1 MGTIFEQIHNLISVD
16 IEAAGSIPS
25 QHALLSIG
33 ACTLTQP
40 QQTFYAELIPD
51 KDEFDA
57 QALQVHGLD
66 PQQLKD
72 NGLPPEEAMQQF
84 ADWLKTN
91 LPPGEKPIMLA
102 FNAPFDWM
110 FIHDYFIRYLG
121 NNPFG
126 HSAIDIKA
134 VYLGAT
140 GKSWQETSGVY
151 LHTRYHDGSK
161 LTHNA
166 LEDAIAQGEIFEGI
180 LREIQS
186 NLQELHLTSFPSTN
200 PSE

>member
-1 MGTIFEQIHNLISVD
+1 MSTIFEQLHTIVSVD
-16 IEAAGSIPS
+16 IEAAGAIPS
-25 QHALLSIG
+25 QYALLSIG
-33 ACTLTQP
+33 ACTLTRP
-40 QQTFYAELIPD
+40 QHTFYVELIPD
-51 KDEFDA
+51 KDNFDS

-66 PQQLKD
+66 IEQLKE
-72 NGLPPEEAMQQF
+72 NGLPPEAAMRRF
-84 ADWLKTN
+84 ADWLTN
-91 LPPGEKPIMLA
+91 ILPAGEKPIMLA

-121 NNPFG
+121 DNPFG

-140 GKSWQETSGVY
+140 GKSWRETSGEY
-151 LHTRYHDGSK
+151 LHSRYHDGSK
-161 LTHNA
+161 LSHNA

-180 LREIQS
+180 LREMQS
-186 NLQELHLTSFPSTN
+186 NLQDIQPTAIPTTN

>member
-1 MGTIFEQIHNLISVD
+1 MGTIFEQLHHIVSVD

-25 QHALLSIG
+25 QYALLSIG
-33 ACTLTQP
+33 ASTLTQP
-40 QQTFYAELIPD
+40 QQTFYVELKPD
-51 KDEFDA
+51 KENFEA

-66 PQQLKD
+66 IEQLKV
-72 NGLPPEEAMQQF
+72 NGLSPQVAMRRF
-84 ADWLKTN
+84 ADWLKDTI
-91 LPPGEKPIMLA
+91 PPGEKPIMLA

-121 NNPFG
+121 SNPFG

-166 LEDAIAQGEIFEGI
+166 LEDAVAQAEIFEGI

-186 NLQELHLTSFPSTN
+186 NQRDVQPTLAPEAN

>member
-1 MGTIFEQIHNLISVD
+1 MGTIFEQIHNIISVD
-16 IEAAGSIPS
+16 IEAAGPIPS
-25 QHALLSIG
+25 QYALLSIG
-33 ACTLTQP
+33 ACTLSQP

-51 KDEFDA
+51 KDNFEP
-57 QALQVHGLD
+57 QALQVHGLEIS
-66 PQQLKD
+66 QLNA
-72 NGLPPEEAMQQF
+72 NGQPPEEAMRRF
-84 ADWLKTN
+84 ANWLEN
-91 LPPGEKPIMLA
+91 SLPPGQKPIMLA

-121 NNPFG
+121 SNPFG

-166 LEDAIAQGEIFEGI
+166 LEDAVAQAEIFEGI

-186 NLQELHLTSFPSTN
+186 NHQDTQPKLSPELN